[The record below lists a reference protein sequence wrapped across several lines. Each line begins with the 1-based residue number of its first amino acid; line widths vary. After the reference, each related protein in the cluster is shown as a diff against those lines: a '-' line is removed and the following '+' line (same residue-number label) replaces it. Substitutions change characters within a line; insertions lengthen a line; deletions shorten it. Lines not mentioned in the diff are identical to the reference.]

1 MRIAS
6 LPQESQLSPLFPA
19 PAHLTRPEFIG
30 NAVIHDGY
38 NGDTASVSLYQCN
51 AQGAHGVT
59 KVIAV
64 TEFGTSFVF
73 RFRKMFDINAFVADD
88 ISKQSNVISVIFR
101 SEWL

>member
-1 MRIAS
+1 MKIAS
-6 LPQESQLSPLFPA
+6 LPQESQISPLFPA
-19 PAHLTRPEFIG
+19 PEHLTRPEFIG
-30 NAVIHDGY
+30 NAIIHDGY
-38 NGDTASVSLYQCN
+38 NGKLTNVSLYQCN

-73 RFRKMFDINAFVADD
+73 RFRKMFDINAFVADE
-88 ISKQSNVISVIFR
+88 IRKQSNVVSIVFR